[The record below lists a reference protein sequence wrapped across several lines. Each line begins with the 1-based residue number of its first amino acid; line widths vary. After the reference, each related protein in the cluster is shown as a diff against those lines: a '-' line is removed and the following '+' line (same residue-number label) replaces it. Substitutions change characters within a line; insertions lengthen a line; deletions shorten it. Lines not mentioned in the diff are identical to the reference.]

1 MNDRRK
7 SLMNP
12 IDSRGPQ
19 RSTALVTNISFE
31 AWADYLG
38 DPPLAMAI
46 LDRLVV
52 ANAIKLKIEGRSY
65 RAHGAKQPV
74 SPERLENL
82 RAKPQRKSAR

>member
-38 DPPLAMAI
+38 DPPLAMADPRPPRGGQRHQAEDRGAI
-46 LDRLVV
+46 LPRPRRKAACLTRTLGKSTGE
-52 ANAIKLKIEGRSY
+52 AAC
-65 RAHGAKQPV
+65 
-74 SPERLENL
+74 
-82 RAKPQRKSAR
+82 KSAR